1 MAGSGISER
10 IVFLN
15 RGRGLTGKLMSRNLF
30 KSRKKE
36 STVDIVIN
44 SVRQLLLSKKLL
56 PGQKIPS
63 ENEICDGLGVSRGSV
78 REAMKILAA
87 FGIVEIKVGD
97 GTYIPT
103 EPKPAIIDP
112 LLFSFLI
119 HDPDIQ
125 EIVEFRQFLELDV
138 IELILAHKDHN
149 ARERE
154 LIEENLEQLIGLR
167 KMRASRESF
176 GDNDMEFHRLL
187 GRASG
192 NQLMRKI
199 YEFALDFLENT
210 IRETHDHQ
218 EYGAVSYEVHAKI
231 VEAIRRNDLE
241 LARQA
246 VFYSV
251 DVWRTLQTD
260 VEDKSPKKLESK
272 KS

>member
-1 MAGSGISER
+1 M
-10 IVFLN
+10 
-15 RGRGLTGKLMSRNLF
+15 RGLF
-30 KSRKKE
+30 KSQKKQ

-44 SVRQLLLSKKLL
+44 SIRQLLLTKKLL

-125 EIVEFRQFLELDV
+125 EVTEFRQLIELDI
-138 IELILAHKDHN
+138 IELIMVHKEKN
-149 ARERE
+149 AAERA
-154 LIEENLEQLIGLR
+154 LIEENLAQLEELR
-167 KMRASRESF
+167 RNRAPVEAF
-176 GDNDMEFHRLL
+176 AENDMEFHRLL
-187 GRASG
+187 GRAAC
-192 NQLMRKI
+192 NKLTQRI

-210 IRETHDHQ
+210 IKETHHHQ
-218 EYGAVSYEVHAKI
+218 EYGAVSYEVHRQI
-231 VEAIRRNDLE
+231 VAAIRQNSLE
-241 LARQA
+241 VAQQA
-246 VFYSV
+246 IYYSV
-251 DVWRTLQTD
+251 DVWRNLLPDGDHAQ
-260 VEDKSPKKLESK
+260 SHG
-272 KS
+272 

>member
-1 MAGSGISER
+1 MAGSSISRR
-10 IVFLN
+10 IAALN
-15 RGRGLTGKLMSRNLF
+15 RANRVTGKKTMRNLF
-30 KSRKKE
+30 KSQKKQ

-44 SVRQLLLSKKLL
+44 SIRQLLLAKKLL
-56 PGQKIPS
+56 PGQRIPS

-125 EIVEFRQFLELDV
+125 EITEFRQLLEFDI
-138 IELILAHKDHN
+138 IELILVHKEKN
-149 ARERE
+149 AAAR
-154 LIEENLEQLIGLR
+154 LLLEENLSQLEELR
-167 KMRASRESF
+167 RVRANREAF
-176 GDNDMEFHRLL
+176 ADNDMEFHRLL

-192 NQLMRKI
+192 NKLVERI
-199 YEFALDFLENT
+199 YSFALDFLENT
-210 IRETHDHQ
+210 IRETHQRQ
-218 EYGAVSYEVHAKI
+218 EYGAISYEVHRQI
-231 VEAIRRNDLE
+231 VEAIRQNNLE

-246 VFYSV
+246 IFHSV
-251 DVWRTLQTD
+251 DVWRNLQP
-260 VEDKSPKKLESK
+260 EDDGHS
-272 KS
+272 